1 MWKWSYCYMW
11 WRGALLLVLLVD
23 LFFSSCFSDEYS
35 YNMLFNSLIDYIIFL
50 YLFISMLHS
59 NLLYTTIFEIYCK
72 LILYAIYIGHIEN
85 SSRRNTD
92 NYAGNST

>member
-35 YNMLFNSLIDYIIFL
+35 YNMLFNRLHYSYACMLMLGRIIIYLTYIYLYSYFL
-50 YLFISMLHS
+50 LMMKINNIGIY
-59 NLLYTTIFEIYCK
+59 NLV
-72 LILYAIYIGHIEN
+72 IEN
-85 SSRRNTD
+85 VSKIQKN
-92 NYAGNST
+92 NELYY